1 MRPQWQQGPQWPYAE
16 EGPTGPANHVTPTL
30 NPPERARRTPWP
42 AIGAYLTG
50 FLGVA
55 IAVASLAMFLSYRGT
70 TGAQIDLMRQ
80 ALARAQSSSA
90 SSYSSLNGKLNATEA
105 MISGLA
111 PFAAFNMNCSQDLT
125 GPNGAPTQFFMP
137 CTDKNPG

>member
-1 MRPQWQQGPQWPYAE
+1 MAARTATAICRGRPDRAGEPRHADAQ
-16 EGPTGPANHVTPTL
+16 
-30 NPPERARRTPWP
+30 PPGKSTKNAVAGNR
-42 AIGAYLTG
+42 AYLTG

-90 SSYSSLNGKLNATEA
+90 SSYGSLNGKLNATEA

-111 PFAAFNMNCSQDLT
+111 PLAAFNMNCSQDLT

-137 CTDKNPG
+137 CTDQKP